1 MPNSLKYLIAGAVC
15 MMSAGCQNPAAT
27 PDPGWAV
34 NVGGDRYVG
43 VDGTEYAPDSS
54 ISGGAVGTLDAVKGS
69 QDEPLYATY
78 RKGDMEIS
86 RPMANGIY
94 DITLH
99 FAEPDD
105 VPGGARLFDTVIEGA
120 TMIDDL
126 DVMRSRDGK
135 VRSALT
141 VTVPGVRIDD
151 GELNIEFTAT
161 AKEPILS
168 ALVVREKQSS
178 SPAWRLTHSD
188 EFDYAGAPRSSM
200 WNADL
205 WPARVV
211 NDEDQAYTNNPRNLR
226 VEDGYLIIEAHK
238 EDLDNA
244 KYTSA
249 RIHTLGKVDLLYGR
263 IEVRAKLPRGK
274 GTWPAIWMLPSAPF
288 RYATKCEEGDTW
300 QGSADCDAWPNS
312 GEIDIMEHVGYEM
325 GHVHGTVHNEAYYW
339 AKWEQR
345 KGRIIVDDVDQA
357 FHVYALE
364 WTPERID
371 VFLDDTLYFTYVNEH
386 DGWRS
391 WPYDHP
397 FHLILN
403 VAVGGMW
410 GRAGGGID
418 DTIFPQKM
426 VVDYVRFFE
435 RSSPSNEGDQ

>member
-15 MMSAGCQNPAAT
+15 LLSAGCEKPVAK
-27 PDPGWAV
+27 PEPGWAV
-34 NVGGDRYVG
+34 NVGGDHYVA

-54 ISGGAVGTLDAVKGS
+54 ISGGVVATLDAVKGS
-69 QDEPLYATY
+69 QDAPLYETY
-78 RKGDMEIS
+78 REGDMEIS
-86 RPMANGIY
+86 RSMANGVY

-105 VPGGARLFDTVIEGA
+105 VPGGTRVFDTIVEGN
-120 TMIDDL
+120 TVIDDL
-126 DVMRSRDGK
+126 DVMASRDGK
-135 VRSALT
+135 VRSGLA
-141 VTVPGVRIDD
+141 VTIPGVRIDD
-151 GELNIEFTAT
+151 GELNIEFKAT
-161 AKEPILS
+161 AEEPVLS
-168 ALVVREKQSS
+168 AVAVRAKKPPSS
-178 SPAWRLTHSD
+178 AWRLTHSD
-188 EFDYAGAPRSSM
+188 EFDYEGAPHSSM

-211 NDEDQAYTNNPRNLR
+211 NDEDQTYTDNARNLR
-226 VEDGYLIIEAHK
+226 VEDGHLVIEAHK

-357 FHVYALE
+357 FHVYAME

-371 VFLDDTLYFTYVNEH
+371 VFLDDTLYFTYVNENE
-386 DGWRS
+386 GWRS

-397 FHLILN
+397 FHLVLN
-403 VAVGGMW
+403 IAVGGQW

>member
-1 MPNSLKYLIAGAVC
+1 MPNSLKYFIAGAAC
-15 MMSAGCQNPAAT
+15 LLSAGCEKPVTT
-27 PDPGWAV
+27 PDPMWAV
-34 NVGGDRYVG
+34 NVGGDQYVG

-54 ISGGAVGTLDAVKGS
+54 ITGGIVATLSGVKGS
-69 QDEPLYATY
+69 QDAHLYETY
-78 RKGDMEIS
+78 REGDVEVS
-86 RPMANGIY
+86 RSMANGVY

-105 VPGGARLFDTVIEGA
+105 VPGGTRVFDTIVEGN
-120 TMIDDL
+120 TVIDDL
-126 DVMRSRDGK
+126 DVMASRDGK
-135 VRSALT
+135 VRSGLA
-141 VTVPGVRIDD
+141 VTIPGVRIDD
-151 GELNIEFTAT
+151 GELNIEFKAT
-161 AKEPILS
+161 AEEPILS
-168 ALVVREKQSS
+168 AVAVRAKQPPSS
-178 SPAWRLTHSD
+178 AWRLTHSD
-188 EFDYAGAPRSSM
+188 EFDYEGAPRSSM
-200 WNADL
+200 WSADL

-226 VEDGYLIIEAHK
+226 VEDGHLIIEAHK

-300 QGSADCDAWPNS
+300 QGSTDCDAWPNS

-345 KGRIIVDDVDQA
+345 KGRIILDDVDRA
-357 FHVYALE
+357 FHVYAME

-371 VFLDDTLYFTYVNEH
+371 VLVDDTLYFTYVNENE
-386 DGWRS
+386 GWRS

-403 VAVGGMW
+403 IAVGGQW

-435 RSSPSNEGDQ
+435 RSNPSNEGDQ

>member
-1 MPNSLKYLIAGAVC
+1 MPNFLKYVIAGAVC
-15 MMSAGCQNPAAT
+15 MLFAGCQKPAAT
-27 PDPGWAV
+27 PDSEWAV
-34 NVGGDRYVG
+34 NIGGDRYVG
-43 VDGTEYAPDSS
+43 VDGTEYMPDSS
-54 ISGGAVGTLDAVKGS
+54 ISGGVVATLDAVKGS
-69 QDEPLYATY
+69 QDALLYATY
-78 RKGDMEIS
+78 REGDMEIS
-86 RPMANGIY
+86 RPMANGVY

-105 VPGGARLFDTVIEGA
+105 VPGGTRVFDTIVEGS
-120 TMIDDL
+120 TVIDDL
-126 DVMRSRDGK
+126 DVMASRDGK
-135 VRSALT
+135 VRSALA
-141 VTVPGVRIDD
+141 VTIPGVRIDD
-151 GELNIEFTAT
+151 EELNIEFKAT
-161 AKEPILS
+161 AEEPILS
-168 ALVVREKQSS
+168 AVVVRVKTPPDS
-178 SPAWRLTHSD
+178 AWRLTHSD
-188 EFDYAGAPRSSM
+188 EFDYEGAPRSSM

-226 VEDGYLIIEAHK
+226 VEDGHLIIEAHK
-238 EDLDNA
+238 EALDNA
-244 KYTSA
+244 QYTSA
-249 RIHTLGKVDLLYGR
+249 RIHTSGKVDFLYGR
-263 IEVRAKLPRGK
+263 IEVRAKLPQGM

-357 FHVYALE
+357 FHVYAME

-371 VFLDDTLYFTYVNEH
+371 VFLDDTLYFTYVNEN

-426 VVDYVRFFE
+426 LVDYVRFFE
-435 RSSPSNEGDQ
+435 RSNPPDDDDR

>member
-15 MMSAGCQNPAAT
+15 LMSAGCEKPVAT
-27 PDPGWAV
+27 PDTAWAV
-34 NVGGDRYVG
+34 NVGGDGYVG

-54 ISGGAVGTLDAVKGS
+54 ISGGVVATLDAVKGS
-69 QDEPLYATY
+69 QDAFLYETY
-78 RKGDMEIS
+78 REGDIELAH
-86 RPMANGIY
+86 PMANGIY

-105 VPGGARLFDTVIEGA
+105 VPGGTRVFDTIVEGN
-120 TMIDDL
+120 TVIDDL
-126 DVMRSRDGK
+126 DVMASRDGK
-135 VRSALT
+135 VRSGLA
-141 VTVPGVRIDD
+141 VTIPGVRIDD
-151 GELNIEFTAT
+151 GELNIEFRAT
-161 AKEPILS
+161 AEEPILS
-168 ALVVREKQSS
+168 AVAVRAKKPPGS
-178 SPAWRLTHSD
+178 AWRLTHSD
-188 EFDYAGAPRSSM
+188 EFDYEGAPRSSM

-226 VEDGYLIIEAHK
+226 VEDGHLIIEAHK
-238 EDLDNA
+238 EDFDNA

-288 RYATKCEEGDTW
+288 RYATRCEEGDTW

-357 FHVYALE
+357 FHVYAME

-371 VFLDDTLYFTYVNEH
+371 VFLDDTLYFTYVNENE
-386 DGWRS
+386 GWRS

-397 FHLILN
+397 FHLVIN
-403 VAVGGMW
+403 IAVGGQW

-426 VVDYVRFFE
+426 LVDYVRFFE
-435 RSSPSNEGDQ
+435 WSDPPSGDNQ

>member
-1 MPNSLKYLIAGAVC
+1 MLKSLKYLIGGVVC
-15 MMSAGCQNPAAT
+15 IMSTACQEPAAT
-27 PDPGWAV
+27 PDPVWAV

-54 ISGGAVGTLDAVKGS
+54 ISGGVVATLDAVKGS
-69 QDEPLYATY
+69 QDAPLYETY
-78 RKGDMEIS
+78 REGDVEVS
-86 RPMANGIY
+86 RSMVNGVY

-105 VPGGARLFDTVIEGA
+105 VPGGTRVFDTIVEGN
-120 TMIDDL
+120 TVIDDL
-126 DVMRSRDGK
+126 DVMASRDGK
-135 VRSALT
+135 VRSALA
-141 VTVPGVRIDD
+141 VTIPGVRIDD
-151 GELNIEFTAT
+151 GELNIEFKAT
-161 AKEPILS
+161 AEEPVLS
-168 ALVVREKQSS
+168 AVVVRAKKAPGS
-178 SPAWRLTHSD
+178 AWRLTHSD
-188 EFDYAGAPRSSM
+188 EFDYEGAPQSSM
-200 WNADL
+200 WSADL

-211 NDEDQAYTNNPRNLR
+211 NDEDQTYTDNARNLR
-226 VEDGYLIIEAHK
+226 VEDGHLIIEAHK

-288 RYATKCEEGDTW
+288 RYATTCEEGDTW

-357 FHVYALE
+357 FHVYSME

-371 VFLDDTLYFTYVNEH
+371 VFLDDTLYFTYVNEN

-418 DTIFPQKM
+418 DTVFPQRM
-426 VVDYVRFFE
+426 VVDYVRIFE
-435 RSSPSNEGDQ
+435 RSNASTEGEQ